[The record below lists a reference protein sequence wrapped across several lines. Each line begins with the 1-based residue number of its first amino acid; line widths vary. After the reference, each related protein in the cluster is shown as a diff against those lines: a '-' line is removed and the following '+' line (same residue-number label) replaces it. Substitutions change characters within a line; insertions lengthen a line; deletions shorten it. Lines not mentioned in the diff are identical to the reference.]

1 MYDAPEMEEVKM
13 ANCFLYPGQGAQ
25 YPGMGKDLWE
35 KSENVK
41 QLFKTAS
48 ESTSMNLEKLL
59 FEGTAE
65 DLKATDKTQVAI
77 TLVNVAAALLLKE
90 KGIES
95 DVAAG
100 FSLGEVS
107 ALWDA
112 GIISSED
119 LFPLVSSRGKIME
132 KVSRSLDTPAGSP
145 GMAAVIGM
153 DYDKIDSIIKSEKL
167 EELYIANYNS
177 PVQIVLSGTDSALNK
192 GESIF
197 KEQGARRFIR
207 LKVSGPFHCPLM
219 KDAETEYAEILDN
232 FKFNDPVKKVFS
244 NVTGEEIKS
253 GGEAKKLCSQQLT
266 SGVLWVKEEKAL
278 LDLGLDKCLE
288 VGPGSVLGGLWKA
301 VGGDLKCL
309 PAGTLEAIDAL

>member
-1 MYDAPEMEEVKM
+1 M

-35 KSENVK
+35 KSDEVK
-41 QLFKTAS
+41 KLFKTAS
-48 ESTSMNLEKLL
+48 ESTSMDLEKLL

-77 TLVNVAAALLLKE
+77 TLVNVASALLLRE
-90 KGIES
+90 KGIVS

-119 LFPLVSSRGKIME
+119 LFPLVRERGKIME
-132 KVSRSLDTPAGSP
+132 KVSRSLDTPEGSP

-153 DYDKIDSIIKSEKL
+153 DYDKVDSIIKGEKL
-167 EELYIANYNS
+167 DELFIANYNS
-177 PVQIVLSGTDSALNK
+177 PVQIVLSGTDSALNA

-197 KEQGARRFIR
+197 KENGARRFIR

-219 KDAETEYAEILDN
+219 KDAETEYAEVLKGFN
-232 FKFNDPVKKVFS
+232 FNDPVKKVFS
-244 NVTGEEIKS
+244 NVTGAEIKS
-253 GGEAKKLCSQQLT
+253 GEEAKELCAKQLT

-278 LDLGLDKCLE
+278 LELGIEKCLE
-288 VGPGSVLGGLWKA
+288 VGPGNVLGGLWKA
-301 VGGDLKCL
+301 VGGDIKCL
-309 PAGTLEAIDAL
+309 PAGTAEAIDAV

>member
-1 MYDAPEMEEVKM
+1 M

-25 YPGMGKDLWE
+25 YPGMGKDYWE
-35 KSENVK
+35 KSDDVK
-41 QLFKTAS
+41 NLFKTAS
-48 ESTSMNLEKLL
+48 ESTSMDLEKLL
-59 FEGTAE
+59 FEGSAE

-77 TLVNVAAALLLKE
+77 TLVNLASALMLKN

-119 LFPLVSSRGKIME
+119 LFPLVKQRGSIME
-132 KVSRSLDTPAGSP
+132 KVSRSLDTPEGSP

-153 DYDKIDSIIKSEKL
+153 DYDKVDSIIKNNNISDL
-167 EELYIANYNS
+167 FIANYNS
-177 PVQIVLSGTDSALNK
+177 NVQIVLSGTDSALNK
-192 GESIF
+192 GEGIF
-197 KEQGARRFIR
+197 KENGARRFIR
-207 LKVSGPFHCPLM
+207 LKVSGPFHCPLL
-219 KDAETEYAEILDN
+219 KDAETEYAEALES

-253 GGEAKKLCSQQLT
+253 GDEAKKLCSRQLT
-266 SGVLWVKEEKAL
+266 SAVLWVKEEKAL
-278 LDLGLDKCLE
+278 LDFGVEKCYE
-288 VGPGSVLGGLWKA
+288 AGPGNVLGGLWKA
-301 VGGDLKCL
+301 VSKDIKCF
-309 PAGTLEAIDAL
+309 PAGTLEAIEAL

>member
-1 MYDAPEMEEVKM
+1 M

-35 KSENVK
+35 NSDEVK
-41 QLFKTAS
+41 KLFKTAS
-48 ESTSMNLEKLL
+48 ENTSMDLEKLL
-59 FEGTAE
+59 FEGSAE
-65 DLKATDKTQVAI
+65 DLKATDKTQLAI
-77 TLVNVAAALLLKE
+77 TLVNVASALVLKE

-95 DVAAG
+95 DIAAG

-119 LFPLVSSRGKIME
+119 LFPLVKARGKIME
-132 KVSRSLDTPAGSP
+132 KVSRSLDTPEGSP

-153 DYDKIDSIIKSEKL
+153 DYDKIDSIIKGENL
-167 EELYIANYNS
+167 AGLYIANYNS
-177 PVQIVLSGTDSALNK
+177 PVQIVLSGTDSALNAAE
-192 GESIF
+192 GIF

-219 KDAETEYAEILDN
+219 KDAEDEYKDVLAGY
-232 FKFNDPVKKVFS
+232 KFNAPVKKVFS

-253 GGEAKKLCSQQLT
+253 GKEAKQLCSKQLT

-278 LDLGLDKCLE
+278 LDLGINKCLE
-288 VGPGSVLGGLWKA
+288 VGPGAVLAGLWKA
-301 VGGDLKCL
+301 VSGDLKCQ
-309 PAGTLEAIDAL
+309 PAGTIENITNI

>member
-1 MYDAPEMEEVKM
+1 
-13 ANCFLYPGQGAQ
+13 
-25 YPGMGKDLWE
+25 MGKDLWE
-35 KSENVK
+35 KSDEVK
-41 QLFKTAS
+41 KLFKTAS
-48 ESTSMNLEKLL
+48 ESTSLDLEKLL
-59 FEGTAE
+59 FEGSAE

-77 TLVNVAAALLLKE
+77 TLVNVASALLLKE

-100 FSLGEVS
+100 FSLGEVA

-119 LFPLVSSRGKIME
+119 LFPLVSARGKIME

-153 DYDKIDSIIKSEKL
+153 DYDKIDGIIKSENL

-192 GESIF
+192 GEAVF
-197 KEQGARRFIR
+197 KENGARRFIR

-219 KDAETEYAEILDN
+219 KDAETEYAEVLNN
-232 FKFNDPVKKVFS
+232 F
-244 NVTGEEIKS
+244 
-253 GGEAKKLCSQQLT
+253 
-266 SGVLWVKEEKAL
+266 
-278 LDLGLDKCLE
+278 
-288 VGPGSVLGGLWKA
+288 
-301 VGGDLKCL
+301 
-309 PAGTLEAIDAL
+309 